1 MAACQAQESEN
12 TGFGEGKKMSVFE
25 ETEVEECLSD

>member
-1 MAACQAQESEN
+1 MAAFQAQESEN
-12 TGFGEGKKMSVFE
+12 TGFGEGQKMSVVE